1 MRVPITA
8 VSGSTTG
15 SYASYASLSRAPAST
30 SRRALPSASTE
41 LPSRANDSRIPGDTA
56 SGIRPTNE
64 RARAAAV
71 SEAVRAAE
79 RSPPCTLTRRSSI
92 TALVN
97 AVVAS
102 IPSPTICAAD
112 RCWSALSD
120 SHHPRPTTAQTK
132 TSEGT
137 TAIATTRDRREAKR
151 PDLGAAAGMLM
162 RISFSI
168 PERSEPV
175 LGERARRDGG
185 RTLAQYR
192 VASASQGVTDS
203 EFAHPFGLVSYPACK

>member
-1 MRVPITA
+1 MSAPRIPSATVSRPPAAPRPETTSRSGLGAVRVPITA

-15 SYASYASLSRAPAST
+15 SYAPYAALSRAPEST
-30 SRRALPSASTE
+30 SRRALLSASTE
-41 LPSRANDSRIPGDTA
+41 LPSRANDSRIPGGTA
-56 SGIRPTNE
+56 AGIRPTNE
-64 RARAAAV
+64 RACAAAV
-71 SEAVRAAE
+71 FEAVRAAE

-97 AVVAS
+97 ATVAS
-102 IPSPTICAAD
+102 TPSPTSCAAD

-120 SHHPRPTTAQTK
+120 AHHPTPTTAQMK

-137 TAIATTRDRREAKR
+137 TAMATTRDRREAKR

-168 PERSEPV
+168 PERSEPGFSGSEH
-175 LGERARRDGG
+175 GEM
-185 RTLAQYR
+185 
-192 VASASQGVTDS
+192 VA
-203 EFAHPFGLVSYPACK
+203 ER